1 MGCVNHTRNCVNLS
15 HQYFLKT
22 NKQKP
27 MRMHS
32 YNIHNK
38 ETVVSGVVNMLNKKL
53 DQKISDQRH
62 AN

>member
-1 MGCVNHTRNCVNLS
+1 
-15 HQYFLKT
+15 
-22 NKQKP
+22 
-27 MRMHS
+27 MHS